1 MVNGLSLFKERFQSF
16 NDCYTVI
23 GGTACSVLMENAALG
38 FRATQDIDM
47 ILLVESER
55 FNEFADQFLKFISDG
70 GYSCEE
76 RKNGSKR
83 LYRFIEPQNAGY
95 PTMVELFS
103 KNALDMKGNR
113 RITYVKTDKDP
124 SGLSA
129 MLLSDE
135 YYNLA
140 MQGREQVDGVWTL
153 QASHLIP
160 LKMHAWLNLKKDIQK
175 GKVVNESDL
184 RKHKYDVFRLL
195 LLLSGETRV
204 TCNARIRKD
213 ITAFIESMKN
223 EDLPAESI
231 FGDWAPK
238 QFRANFNKEQDLERL
253 RYIYLRQ

>member
-23 GGTACSVLMENAALG
+23 GGTACSVLMGNAALG

-95 PTMVELFS
+95 PTMIELFS

-160 LKMHAWLNLKKDIQK
+160 LKMHAWLNLNKDFQK
-175 GKVVNESDL
+175 GKAIDENDL
-184 RKHKYDVFRLL
+184 LKHK
-195 LLLSGETRV
+195 
-204 TCNARIRKD
+204 
-213 ITAFIESMKN
+213 
-223 EDLPAESI
+223 
-231 FGDWAPK
+231 
-238 QFRANFNKEQDLERL
+238 
-253 RYIYLRQ
+253 

>member
-1 MVNGLSLFKERFQSF
+1 MG
-16 NDCYTVI
+16 
-23 GGTACSVLMENAALG
+23 NAALE

-47 ILLVESER
+47 ILLVESR
-55 FNEFADQFLKFISDG
+55 QFNEFAEQLLKFIDDG
-70 GYSCEE
+70 GYECEE

-83 LYRFIEPQNAGY
+83 LYRFIEPQTVGY

-103 KNALDMKGNR
+103 KNALDLKGNR
-113 RITYVKTDKDP
+113 RITYIKTEKDP

-175 GKVVNESDL
+175 GKVVNENDL

-195 LLLSGETRV
+195 LLLSDETKID
-204 TCNARIRKD
+204 CDAKIRKD
-213 ITAFIESMKN
+213 ISAFIDSMEN
-223 EDLPAESI
+223 EELLAENV
-231 FGDWAPK
+231 FGDWAPE

-253 RYIYLRQ
+253 RMIYLT

>member
-23 GGTACSVLMENAALG
+23 GGTACSILMGNAALE

-47 ILLVESER
+47 ILLVESR
-55 FNEFADQFLKFISDG
+55 QFNEFAEQLLKFIDDG
-70 GYSCEE
+70 GYECEE
-76 RKNGSKR
+76 RKNGTKR
-83 LYRFIEPQNAGY
+83 LYRFINTKTAGY
-95 PTMVELFS
+95 PTMIELFS

-140 MQGREQVDGVWTL
+140 MEGREKIDDVWTL
-153 QASHLIP
+153 QASYLIP
-160 LKMHAWLNLKKDIQK
+160 LKMHAWINLSKDLQK
-175 GKVVNESDL
+175 GKAIDENDL
-184 RKHKYDVFRLL
+184 LKHKYDVFRLL

-231 FGDWAPK
+231 FGDWAPE

-253 RYIYLRQ
+253 RMIYLT

>member
-23 GGTACSVLMENAALG
+23 GGTACSILMGNAALE

-47 ILLVESER
+47 ILLVESR
-55 FNEFADQFLKFISDG
+55 QFNEFAEQLLKFIDDG
-70 GYSCEE
+70 GYECEE

-83 LYRFIEPQNAGY
+83 LYRFINPKIAGY
-95 PTMVELFS
+95 PTMIELFS

-140 MQGREQVDGVWTL
+140 MQGREQIEGVWTL

-195 LLLSGETRV
+195 LLLSDETKID
-204 TCNARIRKD
+204 CDAKIRKD
-213 ITAFIESMKN
+213 ISAFIDSMEN
-223 EDLPAESI
+223 EELLAENV
-231 FGDWAPK
+231 FGEWAPEE
-238 QFRANFNKEQDLERL
+238 FRANFDKERDLRRL
-253 RYIYLRQ
+253 RNIYLGQ

>member
-23 GGTACSVLMENAALG
+23 GGTACSILMGNAALE

-47 ILLVESER
+47 ILLVESR
-55 FNEFADQFLKFISDG
+55 QFNEFAEQLLKFIDDG
-70 GYSCEE
+70 GYECEE

-83 LYRFIEPQNAGY
+83 LYRFINPKIAGY

-140 MQGREQVDGVWTL
+140 MQGREKIDDVWTL

-160 LKMHAWLNLKKDIQK
+160 LKMHAWLNLNKDSKK
-175 GKVVNESDL
+175 GKAIDENDL
-184 RKHKYDVFRLL
+184 LKHKYDVFRLL
-195 LLLSGETRV
+195 LLLSEDTRV
-204 TCNARIRKD
+204 ACNARIRKD
-213 ITAFIESMKN
+213 ITAFINSMKN
-223 EDLPAESI
+223 EELPAESI
-231 FGDWAPK
+231 FGDWAPE

-253 RYIYLRQ
+253 RMIYLT

>member
-23 GGTACSVLMENAALG
+23 GGAACSVLMENAALG

-47 ILLVESER
+47 ILLVESR
-55 FNEFADQFLKFISDG
+55 QFNEFAEQLLKFIDDG
-70 GYSCEE
+70 GYECEE

-83 LYRFIEPQNAGY
+83 LYRFINPKIAGY
-95 PTMVELFS
+95 PTMIELFS

-140 MQGREQVDGVWTL
+140 MEGREKIDDVWTL
-153 QASHLIP
+153 QASYLIP
-160 LKMHAWLNLKKDIQK
+160 LKMHAWINLSKDLQK
-175 GKVVNESDL
+175 GKAIDENDL
-184 RKHKYDVFRLL
+184 LKHKYDVFRLL

-231 FGDWAPK
+231 FGDWAPE

-253 RYIYLRQ
+253 RMIYLT

>member
-23 GGTACSVLMENAALG
+23 GGTACSILMGNAALE

-47 ILLVESER
+47 ILLVESR
-55 FNEFADQFLKFISDG
+55 QFNEFAEQLLKFIDDG
-70 GYSCEE
+70 GYECEE

-83 LYRFIEPQNAGY
+83 LYRFINPKIAGY
-95 PTMVELFS
+95 PAMIELFS
-103 KNALDMKGNR
+103 KNTLDMKGNR

-140 MQGREQVDGVWTL
+140 MLGREQVDGVWTL

-195 LLLSGETRV
+195 LLLSEETKID
-204 TCNARIRKD
+204 CDAKIRKD
-213 ITAFIESMKN
+213 ISAFIDSMEN
-223 EDLPAESI
+223 EELLAENV
-231 FGDWAPK
+231 FGEWAPEE
-238 QFRANFNKEQDLERL
+238 FRVNFNKEQDLERL
-253 RYIYLRQ
+253 RMIYLT

>member
-1 MVNGLSLFKERFQSF
+1 MVNGLNLFKERFQSF

-55 FNEFADQFLKFISDG
+55 FNEFADQFLQFIADG

-76 RKNGSKR
+76 RKNGTKR
-83 LYRFIEPQNAGY
+83 LYRFIQPKTSGY

-103 KNALDMKGNR
+103 KNALDLKGNR
-113 RITYVKTDKDP
+113 RITYIKTDKDP

-140 MQGREQVDGVWTL
+140 MEGREKIDDVWTL
-153 QASHLIP
+153 QASYLIP
-160 LKMHAWLNLKKDIQK
+160 MKMHAWLNLNKDSKK
-175 GKVVNESDL
+175 GKAIDENDL
-184 RKHKYDVFRLL
+184 LKHKYDVFRLL
-195 LLLSGETRV
+195 LLLSEDTRV
-204 TCNARIRKD
+204 ACNAKIRKD
-213 ITAFIESMKN
+213 ITAFIDSMES

-231 FGDWAPK
+231 FGDWAPE
-238 QFRANFNKEQDLERL
+238 QFRANFNKERDLRRL
-253 RYIYLRQ
+253 RNIYLGQ

>member
-1 MVNGLSLFKERFQSF
+1 MVNGLKLFKERFQPF

-23 GGTACSVLMENAALG
+23 GGTACSILMGNAALE

-47 ILLVESER
+47 ILLVESR
-55 FNEFADQFLKFISDG
+55 QFNEFAEQLLKFIDDG
-70 GYSCEE
+70 GYECEE

-83 LYRFIEPQNAGY
+83 LYRFINPKIAGY
-95 PTMVELFS
+95 PTMIELFS

-160 LKMHAWLNLKKDIQK
+160 LKMHAWLNLNKDFQK
-175 GKVVNESDL
+175 GKAIDENDL
-184 RKHKYDVFRLL
+184 LKHKYDVFRLL
-195 LLLSGETRV
+195 LLLSEDTGV
-204 TCNARIRKD
+204 ACNAKIRKD
-213 ITAFIESMKN
+213 ITAFIDSMKN
-223 EDLPAESI
+223 EELPAESF
-231 FGDWAPK
+231 FGDWAPE

-253 RYIYLRQ
+253 RMIYLT

>member
-23 GGTACSVLMENAALG
+23 GGTACSVLMGNAALG

-95 PTMVELFS
+95 PTMIELFS

-175 GKVVNESDL
+175 GKVVNE
-184 RKHKYDVFRLL
+184 
-195 LLLSGETRV
+195 
-204 TCNARIRKD
+204 
-213 ITAFIESMKN
+213 
-223 EDLPAESI
+223 
-231 FGDWAPK
+231 W
-238 QFRANFNKEQDLERL
+238 
-253 RYIYLRQ
+253 